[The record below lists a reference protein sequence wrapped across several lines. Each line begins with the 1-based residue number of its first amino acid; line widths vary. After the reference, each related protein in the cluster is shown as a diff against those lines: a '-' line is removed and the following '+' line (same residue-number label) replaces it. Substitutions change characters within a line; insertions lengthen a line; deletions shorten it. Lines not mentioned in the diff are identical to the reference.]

1 MRSILYY
8 SFLSIFILFS
18 CSEESPATSE
28 NDVDAAR
35 NFIRSA
41 LDGNYDKAESYMVQ
55 DSLNL
60 QFLETFERNY
70 KDRMSPDDKRSYR
83 EASINIHAVKELN
96 DSVSIVNYSN
106 SFKKQNDSL
115 KVVKQNDQW
124 LVDFKYSFQPRDTT
138 L

>member
-1 MRSILYY
+1 
-8 SFLSIFILFS
+8 
-18 CSEESPATSE
+18 
-28 NDVDAAR
+28 
-35 NFIRSA
+35 
-41 LDGNYDKAESYMVQ
+41 MVQ

-83 EASINIHAVKELN
+83 EASINIHSVKELN

>member
-1 MRSILYY
+1 
-8 SFLSIFILFS
+8 
-18 CSEESPATSE
+18 
-28 NDVDAAR
+28 
-35 NFIRSA
+35 
-41 LDGNYDKAESYMVQ
+41 MVQ

-83 EASINIHAVKELN
+83 ESSINIHSVKELN